1 MPRKTRRP
9 PPISP
14 VSRRP
19 AWPGYALTAVIS
31 ALLGVGGTL
40 LAVRRPPTPIPP
52 VVTSPE
58 TPPADLTLGLPPAS
72 ASRKLGDWF
81 FDHRQWEKAAAAYEE
96 AVRGGSDDANIRTDL
111 GTAYRALGQPQKALA
126 EYAAAQQRDAHHEN
140 SLFNQG
146 IVYATDLGDKQR
158 AVRIWRAYL
167 KRFPQGT
174 HVAEAQAFI
183 KQASGGT

>member
-9 PPISP
+9 PSPVP

-19 AWPGYALTAVIS
+19 AWPGYALTALVS
-31 ALLGVGGTL
+31 ALLGIGGTL
-40 LAVRRPPTPIPP
+40 LAVRRPPAAVSP
-52 VVTSPE
+52 VAVVSE
-58 TPPADLTLGLPPAS
+58 TPPADLTLGLSPAS

-111 GTAYRALGQPQKALA
+111 GTAYRALGQPQKALD
-126 EYAAAQQRDAHHEN
+126 EYATAQQRDSRHEN